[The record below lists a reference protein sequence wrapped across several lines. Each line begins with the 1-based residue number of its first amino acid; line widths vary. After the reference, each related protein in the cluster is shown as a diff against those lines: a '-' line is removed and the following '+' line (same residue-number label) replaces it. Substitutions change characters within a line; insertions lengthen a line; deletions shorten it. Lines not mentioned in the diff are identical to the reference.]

1 MKQELIRTV
10 SRWGNS
16 AGVLLPREWLNEE
29 VVIIRTPKKPVHEEI
44 LKALKP
50 YLDKIIA
57 AWLYG
62 SHARGEATKDSDID
76 VFVISSEKFKIT
88 KKGFDVIV
96 ITPDN
101 IKKALDFNPIL
112 MYSIIREAKPI
123 INSAL
128 LNELK
133 LQKIESK
140 KFKDFVE
147 STKRIIK
154 IDKGILEM
162 DKEEGAG
169 YVSES
174 IVYSAILRLRGMFII
189 KCLTKG
195 SGFSN
200 DLFKTWLKSKIKSLD
215 FESAYKIYTA
225 IRSDKEP
232 EAKIELKSAFSLL
245 ELLEKEVKKLEE
257 LIK

>member
-1 MKQELIRTV
+1 MKQELVRTV
-10 SRWGNS
+10 SKWGNS

-29 VVIIRTPKKPVHEEI
+29 VVIIRTPKRPVHEEI
-44 LKALKP
+44 LKTLEQ
-50 YLDKIIA
+50 YLNKIIA
-57 AWLYG
+57 VWLYG
-62 SHARGEATKDSDID
+62 SYARGEATKDSDID

-112 MYSIIREAKPI
+112 MYSIIQEAKPI

-128 LNELK
+128 LDELK
-133 LQKIESK
+133 SQKIEPK

-154 IDKGILEM
+154 IDKGFLEM
-162 DKEEGAG
+162 DKEEGAS

-174 IVYSAILRLRGMFII
+174 IVYSEILRLRGMFII

-195 SGFSN
+195 NRFSN
-200 DLFKTWLKSKIKSLD
+200 ALFKRWLKSNIKDLD
-215 FESAYKIYTA
+215 FESAYKIYSA
-225 IRSDKEP
+225 IRSDKKP
-232 EAKIELKSAFSLL
+232 EARMKLKDAFSLWG
-245 ELLEKEVKKLEE
+245 LLENEAKKLEE
-257 LIK
+257 SIK